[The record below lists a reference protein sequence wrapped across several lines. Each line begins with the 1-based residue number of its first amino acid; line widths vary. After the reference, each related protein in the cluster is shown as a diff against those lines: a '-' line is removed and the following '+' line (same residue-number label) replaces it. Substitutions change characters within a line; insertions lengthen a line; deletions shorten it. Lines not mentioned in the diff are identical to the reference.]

1 MKAKQ
6 GGSGSETDDSLA
18 ALMTNAN
25 AVRAITAAVQG
36 TIGPKGLDT
45 MLVDAAGDVIITND
59 GVTILDK
66 MEVNH
71 PAANMLINIAKAQQ
85 AEVGDGT
92 TTATIMAGGLVSE
105 GVNQVLKGVPI
116 ARVIEGI
123 KYGIAS
129 ALEQI
134 KLRAREITD
143 VNDPILHSIAMI
155 AGREYA
161 DIADLVVK
169 AARLIGVEKLC
180 EPHFKFA
187 DIIMAEAGA
196 DNEVFMG
203 VIVDKERMNQEMPCK
218 MIGQPKVLVI
228 DDALEPEEIEDEAL
242 STEAGFQLYREL
254 QQEFKHNVQK
264 IIELGVGVV
273 LVDRGVHAVAEEILT
288 DAGIIVIQRVVAEDL
303 RRASEHVGARMIK
316 RTGLK
321 KQLADIQK
329 YLGTAATVYEDEKL
343 EHIRILGGNGKPMA
357 TILVGAATA
366 EVVGERQRIAKDA
379 ASSVQAAI
387 KGGYVPGGGSIEV
400 AVSREVEK
408 SRGNVKGMSA
418 YGVDC
423 VTHALRRPL
432 SQIVENAGYNPL
444 EKVEEAVAAQGNK
457 DMDSLG
463 INCDTGEVVDML
475 TLGVVD
481 PVKVKLYAVKAAGE
495 VAMAILRID
504 TIIKK
509 KVESGNAAKTGVN
522 QLSGLTQF

>member
-1 MKAKQ
+1 MKLKQ
-6 GGSGSETDDSLA
+6 GGSGSEVDDSLA

-25 AVRAITAAVQG
+25 AVRAITAAVEG

-45 MLVDAAGDVIITND
+45 MLVDSAGEVIITND

-105 GVNQVLKGVPI
+105 GVNQVLRGVPI
-116 ARVIEGI
+116 ARIIEGV
-123 KYGIAS
+123 KYGIAC

-134 KLRAREITD
+134 KLRAREIND

-169 AARLIGVEKLC
+169 AARLIGVEKLN
-180 EPHFKFA
+180 EYHFKFA

-218 MIGQPKVLVI
+218 LSQPKVLVI

-242 STEAGFQLYREL
+242 STEAGFKLYREL
-254 QQEFKHNVQK
+254 QQEFKNNVHK
-264 IIELGVGVV
+264 IVELGVGVV

-288 DAGIIVIQRVVAEDL
+288 DAGIMVIQRVPAEDL
-303 RRASEHVGARMIK
+303 RRAAEHVGARMIK

-321 KQLADIQK
+321 KELVEIYK
-329 YLGTAATVYEDEKL
+329 YVGLAATVYEDEKIK
-343 EHIRILGGNGKPMA
+343 HIRILGGTGKPMA
-357 TILVGAATA
+357 TILVGAATS

-387 KGGYVPGGGSIEV
+387 RGGYVPGGGSIEI

-444 EKVEEAVAAQGNK
+444 EKVEEAVAAQGNTGS
-457 DMDSLG
+457 DSLG
-463 INCDTGEVVDML
+463 IDCDTGEVVDML
-475 TLGVVD
+475 KLGVVD
-481 PVKVKLYAVKAAGE
+481 PVRVKLHAVKAAGE
-495 VAMAILRID
+495 VAIAILRID

-509 KVESGNAAKTGVN
+509 KVESGNAAKAGVN
-522 QLSGLTQF
+522 SLGGLTQF